1 MNTDKHR
8 FINFKT
14 ALPLMVSIV
23 VVLFFTVRFFQ
34 LGSARVFGMQTS
46 SSGFVREAM
55 YWEKSDLGVK
65 CGLCPFNCYIP
76 EGAKGKCRVR
86 VNKDGV
92 LYTEVYGQAA
102 ALALDPIEK
111 KPVFHMLPGS
121 AILSVA
127 TNGCP
132 LKCAF
137 CQNWTLSQTEPESM
151 ADAQWMPPEKL
162 VAEAIQNHIPS
173 IAYTYSEPVIFYEYM
188 LETAKLAKANGLH
201 NVMVTSGYINPEPL
215 RKLAPYLDV
224 VKVDLKGMDP
234 DFYRKEVGGEL
245 SNVLATLKM
254 LKEENVLTEVVNLV
268 VPQRNDQEADFV
280 KLSRWVLD
288 NLGPDT
294 PLFFSRFHP
303 DYRLKYLPP
312 TSVETL
318 EKARAIAMKE
328 GLRYVYLGN
337 VPGSDGENTYCPK
350 CHELLI
356 RRNGYE
362 IEKDVLKD
370 GRCPNCGEKIP
381 GIWK

>member
-1 MNTDKHR
+1 MDKPR
-8 FINFKT
+8 SMTLKT
-14 ALPLMVSIV
+14 LIPFGVSLLV
-23 VVLFFTVRFFQ
+23 ALFFMARFFQ
-34 LGSARVFGMQTS
+34 LGSARVFGAGAPTS
-46 SSGFVREAM
+46 SFVREAM

-86 VNKDGV
+86 VNKDDV

-132 LKCAF
+132 LKCEF

-151 ADAQWMPPEKL
+151 PDAEWMPPEKL
-162 VAEAIQNHIPS
+162 VEAALEHHVPS

-188 LETAKLAKANGLH
+188 LETAKLAHEKGLR
-201 NVMVTSGYINPEPL
+201 NVVVTSGYINPEPL

-245 SNVLATLKM
+245 SNVLATLKI
-254 LKEENVLTEVVNLV
+254 LKQENILTEVVNLV
-268 VPQRNDQEADFV
+268 VPQRNDKEEDFV
-280 KLSRWVLD
+280 KLSRWVRD

-312 TSVETL
+312 TPVETL
-318 EKARAIAMKE
+318 ENARAIAMKE

-350 CHELLI
+350 CHTLLI
-356 RRNGYE
+356 QRNGYL
-362 IEKDVLKD
+362 ILKDILKD
-370 GRCPNCGEKIP
+370 GRCPKCGEKIP

>member
-1 MNTDKHR
+1 M
-8 FINFKT
+8 
-14 ALPLMVSIV
+14 A
-23 VVLFFTVRFFQ
+23 RFFQ
-34 LGSARVFGMQTS
+34 LGSARVFGAGAPTS
-46 SSGFVREAM
+46 SFVREAM

-86 VNKDGV
+86 VNKDDV

-132 LKCAF
+132 LKCEF

-151 ADAQWMPPEKL
+151 PDAEWMPPEKL
-162 VAEAIQNHIPS
+162 VEAALEHHVPS

-188 LETAKLAKANGLH
+188 LETAKLAHEKGLR
-201 NVMVTSGYINPEPL
+201 NVVVTSGYINPEPL

-245 SNVLATLKM
+245 SNVLATLKI
-254 LKEENVLTEVVNLV
+254 LKQENILTEVVNLV
-268 VPQRNDQEADFV
+268 VPQRNDKEEDFV
-280 KLSRWVLD
+280 KLSRWVRD
-288 NLGPDT
+288 NLGQDT

-312 TSVETL
+312 TPVETL
-318 EKARAIAMKE
+318 ENARAIAMKE

-350 CHELLI
+350 CHTLLI
-356 RRNGYE
+356 QRNGYL
-362 IEKDVLKD
+362 ILKDILKD
-370 GRCPNCGEKIP
+370 GRCPKCGEKIP